1 MTCPKCD
8 DRGFIWILQEN
19 KRLPPVVEP
28 CSCQIIKDVINNA
41 NKGWPNLIQAGK
53 VRQSPLLGLES
64 NNVWVT
70 SAYDVFR
77 SHMRYVAVRQGA
89 TWYFRVV
96 SDSDLITSWLGS
108 TALKRSEIFD
118 ADVALSGA
126 TVSAKMHSL
135 VDFIDPPE
143 LLVIQ
148 LGVKSARNNAM
159 PEVFLETLR
168 HRAFTGKPTWVF
180 DQPDSPFNSN
190 HLCYSEESHHVM
202 TEFKRL
208 SLAKDASESRRSQQ
222 SPQQSPQYPQQHSQ
236 VLLTPASDRVTIPV
250 TRTPTPTDAIPV
262 IRPETISG
270 AMYEIKT
277 AGQKKSKRRF

>member
-1 MTCPKCD
+1 
-8 DRGFIWILQEN
+8 
-19 KRLPPVVEP
+19 
-28 CSCQIIKDVINNA
+28 
-41 NKGWPNLIQAGK
+41 
-53 VRQSPLLGLES
+53 
-64 NNVWVT
+64 
-70 SAYDVFR
+70 
-77 SHMRYVAVRQGA
+77 
-89 TWYFRVV
+89 
-96 SDSDLITSWLGS
+96 
-108 TALKRSEIFD
+108 LKRSEIFD

-202 TEFKRL
+202 TEFKRV

-222 SPQQSPQYPQQHSQ
+222 SPQQSPQYPQQ

-262 IRPETISG
+262 IRPETMSG